1 MDKFL
6 PLKMSMNIHEQ
17 RLLAYFPSSG
27 SNAQSA
33 VSVLCISL
41 HGKAFLLYRFCW
53 CKEALSLDGG
63 FLLQFDLT
71 IPVAA
76 ITIQKQSRV
85 HTELNYSWLHL
96 YCHTLGL
103 PH

>member
-17 RLLAYFPSSG
+17 HLLAHFPSSG
-27 SNAQSA
+27 SNAQST

-76 ITIQKQSRV
+76 IT
-85 HTELNYSWLHL
+85 YSKTIKSSH
-96 YCHTLGL
+96 
-103 PH
+103 